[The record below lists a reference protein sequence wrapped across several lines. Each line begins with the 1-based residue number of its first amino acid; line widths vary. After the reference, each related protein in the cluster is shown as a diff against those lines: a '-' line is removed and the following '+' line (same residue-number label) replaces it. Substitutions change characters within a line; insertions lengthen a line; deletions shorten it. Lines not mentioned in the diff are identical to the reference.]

1 MKFKKYL
8 IAFATIIS
16 VISFAQNTRFTLQE
30 KVGKIYSDVK
40 NECGREYKLLDAKYK
55 SIAAKSQEGKLSK
68 TEEEE
73 YSKQFDALKNSYIE
87 CQDANKPIRIEKL
100 KVLLA
105 QVEQENKKEYTPP
118 KNTMLLVPEVFS
130 QDVIRKKLSER
141 LAGHP
146 LFESLE
152 TTLRLRL
159 TFILDTDGQTK
170 EAKITGTNDEEIKM
184 FILLSFYSVSD
195 VFKPKESDGKAVKE
209 TYTMPLVLLGLE

>member
-1 MKFKKYL
+1 MNYKKYL
-8 IAFATIIS
+8 IAFVVFSSAT
-16 VISFAQNTRFTLQE
+16 VFAQNTRFTLRE

-40 NECGREYKLLDAKYK
+40 NECGRDYGLLDAKYK
-55 SIAAKSQEGKLSK
+55 EIAAKSQDGKLSK

-73 YSKQFDALKNSYIE
+73 YSKQFDALKSSYLE
-87 CQDANKPIRIEKL
+87 CQDENKPIRIEKL

-105 QVEQENKKEYTPP
+105 QVELENKKEYTPP
-118 KNTMLLVPEVFS
+118 KNTMLPVPEVFS
-130 QDVIRKKLSER
+130 QDMLRRKLSER

-159 TFILDTDGQTK
+159 TFTLDTDGQTK

-209 TYTMPLVLLGLE
+209 TYTMPLVLMGLE